1 MNNRKWIV
9 ISKWKMRH
17 FIEDKVDVNQHQ
29 ENVIVHSRWRVE
41 GFLLGVTG
49 DLQNLKHLKES
60 FVMFDSSAI

>member
-1 MNNRKWIV
+1 
-9 ISKWKMRH
+9 MRH

-49 DLQNLKHLKES
+49 ELQNLKHLKES